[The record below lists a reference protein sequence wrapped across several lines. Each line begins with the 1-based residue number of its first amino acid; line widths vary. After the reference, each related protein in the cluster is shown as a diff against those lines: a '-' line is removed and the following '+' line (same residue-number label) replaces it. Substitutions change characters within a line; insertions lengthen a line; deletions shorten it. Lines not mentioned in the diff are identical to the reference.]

1 MSARTIHPSARSLD
15 GDRRAVSLAARL
27 LTFDPLLALAAAGLG
42 VCSLVALHGVA
53 PQYTAR
59 QAIYLGIGFVVMLA
73 MSLFDYW
80 RLRDFKWPIY
90 GALIFAI
97 VLVIG
102 IGSSVNGSSRAI
114 SLAGVSFQA
123 SEFGKLALIVFLA
136 AFVAD
141 SPRRQ
146 SANATT
152 MRVIALALLPA
163 VLVIDEPDLGSGL
176 VYLAIA
182 FAVLYIAGVPARQL
196 GVVAGAGIGALLF
209 ALVVAP
215 ALGVHL
221 LQRYQE
227 QRLTGF
233 LSPSQNPNSDAH
245 QQVQSVIAI
254 GSGEKTGR
262 GSGATQTSLGL
273 VGSEA
278 PTDFIFTVVGERL
291 GFVGAAGVMSLYAL
305 MIWRTLRIVAG
316 AKNLFAALI
325 AGGAVAM
332 IMFQV
337 FVNVGMTVGIMPI
350 TGVTL
355 PLMSY
360 GGSSVLTTFLTLGL
374 LQAIFGQARAANASG
389 GRVLRF

>member
-1 MSARTIHPSARSLD
+1 MSARTINPSGRRFGRERRDGSART
-15 GDRRAVSLAARL
+15 RL
-27 LTFDPLLALAAAGLG
+27 LTFDPLLALSSAGLG
-42 VCSLVALHGVA
+42 VCSLIALHGVA
-53 PQYTAR
+53 PQYASR
-59 QAIYLGIGFVVMLA
+59 QAVYLAVGFVVMLA
-73 MSLFDYW
+73 VSRFDYW
-80 RLRDFKWPIY
+80 HLREFKWPIY

-97 VLVIG
+97 LLVIG
-102 IGSSVNGSSRAI
+102 LGSSVNGSSRAI
-114 SLAGVSFQA
+114 SLGGVSFQA
-123 SEFGKLALIVFLA
+123 SEFGKLALIVVLA

-141 SPRRQ
+141 APRRQ
-146 SANATT
+146 SANALTI
-152 MRVIALALLPA
+152 RVLALALVPA
-163 VLVIDEPDLGSGL
+163 LLVIKEPDLGSGL

-182 FAVLYIAGVPARQL
+182 FAALYVAGIPARQL
-196 GVVAGAGIGALLF
+196 SVLAGAGIGALLL
-209 ALVVAP
+209 ALVIAP
-215 ALGVHL
+215 ALGVHV
-221 LQRYQE
+221 LQHYQE

-254 GSGEKTGR
+254 GSGQATGR
-262 GSGATQTSLGL
+262 GAGATQTSLGL

-291 GFVGAAGVMSLYAL
+291 GFVGAAVVMSLYAL
-305 MIWRTLRIVAG
+305 MIWRTLRIVAA

-374 LQAIFGQARAANASG
+374 LQSIYGQARAANASG

>member
-1 MSARTIHPSARSLD
+1 MSTRTIHPSARSL
-15 GDRRAVSLAARL
+15 GRERRAVALRERFLS
-27 LTFDPLLALAAAGLG
+27 FDPLLALAAAGLG
-42 VCSLVALHGVA
+42 ACSLVALHGVA
-53 PQYTAR
+53 PEYTMR
-59 QAIYLGIGFVVMLA
+59 QALYLALGFVAMLVL
-73 MSLFDYW
+73 SRFDYW
-80 RLRDFKWPIY
+80 RLREFIWPIY
-90 GALIFAI
+90 GVLILAI
-97 VLVIG
+97 LLVIG
-102 IGSSVNGSSRAI
+102 LGSAVNGSSRAI
-114 SLAGVSFQA
+114 TLAGVSFQA
-123 SEFGKLALIVFLA
+123 SEFGKLALIICLA
-136 AFVAD
+136 AVVAD

-152 MRVIALALLPA
+152 LRVIGLALLPA
-163 VLVIDEPDLGSGL
+163 LLVIAEPDLGSGL

-182 FAVLYIAGVPARQL
+182 FAVLYIAGIPPRQL
-196 GVVAGAGIGALLF
+196 CIVAGVGIGGLLV
-209 ALVVAP
+209 ALVIAP
-215 ALGVHL
+215 AIGVHL
-221 LQRYQE
+221 LQHYQE

-254 GSGEKTGR
+254 GSGQKTGR
-262 GSGATQTSLGL
+262 GAAATQTSLGL

-291 GFVGAAGVMSLYAL
+291 GFVGAAIVMSLYAL
-305 MIWRTLRIVAG
+305 MIWRTLRIIAS

-374 LQAIFGQARAANASG
+374 LQSIYGRARVATASG

>member
-1 MSARTIHPSARSLD
+1 MSARTIHPSARSR
-15 GDRRAVSLAARL
+15 GRERRAVALRERFLS
-27 LTFDPLLALAAAGLG
+27 FDPLLALAAAGLG
-42 VCSLVALHGVA
+42 ACSLVALHGVA
-53 PQYTAR
+53 PEYTMR
-59 QAIYLGIGFVVMLA
+59 QALYLALGFVAMLVL
-73 MSLFDYW
+73 SRFDYW
-80 RLRDFKWPIY
+80 RLREFIWPIY
-90 GALIFAI
+90 GALILAI
-97 VLVIG
+97 LLVIG
-102 IGSSVNGSSRAI
+102 LGSAVNGSSRAI
-114 SLAGVSFQA
+114 TLAGVSFQA
-123 SEFGKLALIVFLA
+123 SEFGKLALIVCLA
-136 AFVAD
+136 AVVAD

-146 SANATT
+146 TANATT
-152 MRVIALALLPA
+152 LRVIGLALLPA
-163 VLVIDEPDLGSGL
+163 LLVIAEPDLGSGL

-182 FAVLYIAGVPARQL
+182 FAILYIAGIPPRQL
-196 GVVAGAGIGALLF
+196 CIVAGVGIGGLLV
-209 ALVVAP
+209 ALVIAP
-215 ALGVHL
+215 AIGLHL
-221 LQRYQE
+221 LQHYQE

-254 GSGEKTGR
+254 GSGQKTGR
-262 GSGATQTSLGL
+262 GAAATQTSLGL

-291 GFVGAAGVMSLYAL
+291 GFVGAAIVMSLYAL
-305 MIWRTLRIVAG
+305 MIWRTLRIIAS

-374 LQAIFGQARAANASG
+374 LQSIYGRARAATVSG

>member
-1 MSARTIHPSARSLD
+1 MTARTIQSSAR
-15 GDRRAVSLAARL
+15 GRERRTVSLAERL
-27 LTFDPLLALAAAGLG
+27 LTFDPLLALAAAGLA

-53 PQYTAR
+53 PQYASR
-59 QAIYLGIGFVVMLA
+59 QAVYLAVGFVVMLA
-73 MSLFDYW
+73 ISRFDYW
-80 RLRDFKWPIY
+80 RLRTVKWPIY
-90 GALIFAI
+90 GALILGI
-97 VLVIG
+97 VLVLG
-102 IGSSVNGSSRAI
+102 LGGSVNGASRA
-114 SLAGVSFQA
+114 LTLGGVSFQA
-123 SEFGKLALIVFLA
+123 SELGKVALIVFLA
-136 AFVAD
+136 ALVTD

-146 SANATT
+146 SANVTT
-152 MRVIALALLPA
+152 LLVLALALVPA
-163 VLVIDEPDLGSGL
+163 LLVIAEPDLGSGL
-176 VYLAIA
+176 VYVAIA
-182 FAVLYIAGVPARQL
+182 FSVLYVAGVPARQL
-196 GVVAGAGIGALLF
+196 GVVAGAGVCALLL

-215 ALGVHL
+215 AAGLHV

-233 LSPSQNPNSDAH
+233 LSPSQNTNSSAY

-262 GSGATQTSLGL
+262 GAGATQTSLGL

-291 GFVGAAGVMSLYAL
+291 GFVGAAIVMSLYAL
-305 MIWRTLRIVAG
+305 MIWRTLRIVAN

-337 FVNVGMTVGIMPI
+337 FVNVGMTLGIMPI

-374 LQAIFGQARAANASG
+374 LQSIYGRARAAKASG

>member
-1 MSARTIHPSARSLD
+1 MNARTIQSSAPGL
-15 GDRRAVSLAARL
+15 GRRRRTDSLAERL

-42 VCSLVALHGVA
+42 VCSLVALRGVA
-53 PQYTAR
+53 PQHASR
-59 QAIYLGIGFVVMLA
+59 QAVYLAVGFVVMLA
-73 MSLFDYW
+73 ISRFDYW
-80 RLRDFKWPIY
+80 RLRAIKWPIY
-90 GALIFAI
+90 GALILAI
-97 VLVIG
+97 VLVLG
-102 IGSSVNGSSRAI
+102 LGGSVNGASRAI
-114 SLAGVSFQA
+114 TVAGVSFQA
-123 SEFGKLALIVFLA
+123 SELGKVALIVFLA
-136 AFVAD
+136 AFVTD

-152 MRVIALALLPA
+152 LCVLGLALAPALLVIA
-163 VLVIDEPDLGSGL
+163 EPDLGSGL
-176 VYLAIA
+176 VYVAIA
-182 FAVLYIAGVPARQL
+182 FSVLYVAGVPARQL
-196 GVVAGAGIGALLF
+196 GVVAGAGVCALLV

-215 ALGVHL
+215 AVGLHV

-233 LSPSQNPNSDAH
+233 LSPSQNTNSSAY

-254 GSGEKTGR
+254 GSGQKTGR
-262 GSGATQTSLGL
+262 GAGATQTSLGL

-291 GFVGAAGVMSLYAL
+291 GFVGAAIVMSLYAL
-305 MIWRTLRIVAG
+305 MIWRTLRIVAN

-337 FVNVGMTVGIMPI
+337 FVNVGMTLGIMPI

-374 LQAIFGQARAANASG
+374 LQSIHGRARAAKASG

>member
-1 MSARTIHPSARSLD
+1 MNARTIQSSAPGLGRE
-15 GDRRAVSLAARL
+15 RRAVSLAERL

-42 VCSLVALHGVA
+42 VCSLVALRGVA
-53 PQYTAR
+53 PQYASR
-59 QAIYLGIGFVVMLA
+59 QAVYLAVGFVLMLA
-73 MSLFDYW
+73 ISRFDYW
-80 RLRDFKWPIY
+80 RLRAIKWPIY
-90 GALIFAI
+90 GALILAI
-97 VLVIG
+97 VLVLG
-102 IGSSVNGSSRAI
+102 LGGSVNGASRAI
-114 SLAGVSFQA
+114 TLGGVSFQA
-123 SEFGKLALIVFLA
+123 SEFGKVALIVFLA
-136 AFVAD
+136 ALVAD

-152 MRVIALALLPA
+152 LCVLALALAPA
-163 VLVIDEPDLGSGL
+163 LLVIAEPDLGSGL
-176 VYLAIA
+176 VYVAIA
-182 FAVLYIAGVPARQL
+182 FSVLYVAGVPARQL
-196 GVVAGAGIGALLF
+196 GVVAGAGVCALLL

-215 ALGVHL
+215 AAGLHV

-233 LSPSQNPNSDAH
+233 LSPSQNTNSSAY

-262 GSGATQTSLGL
+262 GAGATQTSLGL

-291 GFVGAAGVMSLYAL
+291 GFVGAAIVMSLYAL
-305 MIWRTLRIVAG
+305 MIWRTLRIVAN

-337 FVNVGMTVGIMPI
+337 FVNVGMTLGIMPI

-374 LQAIFGQARAANASG
+374 LQSIYGRARVAKASG